1 MQGRFQVIIK
11 GFLQIYSLLRA
22 TDVRRENWF
31 TYGNSYKAGGAG
43 CNLNQAS
50 SPASP
55 QGCRERGRRARYSDK
70 GGRRGHFSL
79 ELSRCPVQGGWRN
92 SLEKDIMTPSAT
104 GSLRGSY
111 QLRHLL
117 VCEVYWVCDRVEIL
131 GNIVTFLGTQ
141 LTKQANSKVGKI
153 SKTKLWG

>member
-1 MQGRFQVIIK
+1 
-11 GFLQIYSLLRA
+11 
-22 TDVRRENWF
+22 
-31 TYGNSYKAGGAG
+31 
-43 CNLNQAS
+43 
-50 SPASP
+50 
-55 QGCRERGRRARYSDK
+55 
-70 GGRRGHFSL
+70 
-79 ELSRCPVQGGWRN
+79 
-92 SLEKDIMTPSAT
+92 MTPSAT